1 MIVIDASALTDTLLE
16 RPATRGG
23 LETALHERSGQQWLH
38 APELLDLEVVSALRG
53 LARAGAISAR
63 RGLEA
68 VNDLAR
74 VRVRRYPHRP
84 FGRMIW
90 ALRDELTPYDAAYL
104 ALADVLGAKLLTADA
119 GLAARGRSALGDG
132 RVLRLG

>member
-1 MIVIDASALTDTLLE
+1 MIVVDASALTESLLD
-16 RPATRGG
+16 RPGARAE
-23 LETALHERSGQQWLH
+23 LEAALHERRGQQWLH
-38 APELLDLEVVSALRG
+38 APELLDLEVLSALRG
-53 LARAGAISAR
+53 LTRAGAISVR

-84 FGRMIW
+84 FGRLIW
-90 ALRDELTPYDAAYL
+90 ALRDELTPYDAVYL

-119 GLAARGRSALGDG
+119 GLAARGRSALGDE
-132 RVLRLG
+132 RILRLG